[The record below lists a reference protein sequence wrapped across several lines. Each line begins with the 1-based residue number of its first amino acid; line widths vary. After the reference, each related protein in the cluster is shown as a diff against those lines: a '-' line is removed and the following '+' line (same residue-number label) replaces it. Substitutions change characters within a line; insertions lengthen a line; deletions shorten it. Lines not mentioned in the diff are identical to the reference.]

1 MPVLDPAAMLAM
13 TAAALDAVC
22 GRAIIG
28 AGWTRLPT
36 ARLPEL
42 TQPPRILTVGAV
54 DHDRLLPRCCAMIHH
69 GGTGTTAAAARAG
82 IPAGVLSVFG
92 DQRFWGRQVDI
103 RIGVHE
109 RFWRL
114 TLDRLIG
121 MLRALRDEGRIV
133 RAAAVREQ
141 MRAEDS
147 NALLLD
153 AVERSAES
161 APIPQLS

>member
-1 MPVLDPAAMLAM
+1 M
-13 TAAALDAVC
+13 
-22 GRAIIG
+22 
-28 AGWTRLPT
+28 
-36 ARLPEL
+36 
-42 TQPPRILTVGAV
+42 
-54 DHDRLLPRCCAMIHH
+54 RLLPRCCAMIHH

-92 DQRFWGRQVDI
+92 DQHFWGRRVDI

-121 MLRALRDEGRIV
+121 MLRALRDEGRIA
-133 RAAAVREQ
+133 RAAAVGEQ